1 MIWEDPHATASYVQL
16 QCKMQQPLQLSSWNA
31 AAERGGVGCM
41 WTQVAAQAIAIQQ
54 MRLVDCKDIGNSK
67 VPVFGGD
74 FNDHMILHHS
84 DQELHLMYHKPN
96 DAERRVAVACMRHL
110 LTETAAK
117 MPSGKEWSA
126 KLLI

>member
-1 MIWEDPHATASYVQL
+1 MSYSR
-16 QCKMQQPLQLSSWNA
+16 PIQLSSYIA
-31 AAERGGVGCM
+31 AAESGGASCM

-54 MRLVDCKDIGNSK
+54 MRIMDSGDRDNSE

-74 FNDHMILHHS
+74 FNDHVILHHS
-84 DQELHLMYHKPN
+84 GQELHLMYHKPN
-96 DAERRVAVACMRHL
+96 RADRHVAVACMRHL

-126 KLLI
+126 NLLF